1 MLIYMH
7 HLPQMLGLRSVPCF
21 IQGSH
26 FPSFFSSFCAV
37 KVVGVEEER
46 VGTMVGILAG
56 ILHIGNVALQGDE
69 ET

>member
-1 MLIYMH
+1 LVEQRSH
-7 HLPQMLGLRSVPCF
+7 SLFLPLCF
-21 IQGSH
+21 
-26 FPSFFSSFCAV
+26 AE